1 MLKRFLIGLF
11 KNENPA
17 LIIFMG
23 VLLVL
28 RLWLA
33 RLIGCRFAPE
43 QYYDDT
49 ILVQYADLY
58 SHFIAQDL
66 PAKDLLVKDIG
77 FPLIL
82 SFVKASGLVYTD
94 LISLMYFAAALSAV
108 MLFRVL
114 SAKKNFLRDAA
125 IFAFV
130 LFMPIAFDFN
140 AGTPLYR
147 NAVLPPLYF
156 IVMTM
161 MTLIFARHF
170 IKPHAE
176 NVAFNII
183 FGVIFTLTYYIKEDG
198 LWLLICLAAVTAICF
213 VKLIAEK
220 FLSDSQ
226 RLRYIAILL
235 LPLFIFA
242 GGTVVYKGVN
252 KIFFGVYLINNRTE
266 GELGDFVKQVYK
278 IKANGRRASIWAPT
292 DAINQAFNASE
303 TLRGNSNLRG
313 KVFNNNWFGDIT
325 KTPIHGDFLGWVM
338 LSALYDSG
346 TCKTPIEQEEF
357 LSKVN
362 AELDAAFDA
371 GILQRDDRFQIVSSM
386 GGMTAREI
394 FSLTPLVLREY
405 FSHVTTYYYLP
416 GALPLDFAPYAEKF
430 DFPRRPE
437 DYGLKSLVMTQN
449 TEPAELIDK
458 AEAVTNMNFRAENPR
473 AAVANSLA
481 EKIFIVYSL
490 IQSLLFVAAV
500 IGVCG
505 SLREL
510 IRRTR
515 KFSLNEYLILAVA
528 CGEFMLS
535 IAYAFAI
542 AWFCYFLRENG
553 NDIWLLTLKYYSTA
567 LVPMLMTFEISGAYL
582 FCRLYKNFKKER
594 LKWQQ

>member
-11 KNENPA
+11 RNENPA

-23 VLLVL
+23 AVLAL
-28 RLWLA
+28 RLWFA
-33 RLIGCRFAPE
+33 RIIGCRFAPE
-43 QYYDDT
+43 QYYDDA
-49 ILVQYADLY
+49 ILVHYADLY

-66 PAKDLLVKDIG
+66 PAKDLLVKDMG

-82 SFVKASGLVYTD
+82 SFVEASGLVYTD
-94 LISLMYFAAALSAV
+94 VISLMYFAAALSAV

-130 LFMPIAFDFN
+130 FN

-156 IVMTM
+156 IVLTM
-161 MTLIFARHF
+161 LAIIFARHF

-183 FGVIFTLTYYIKEDG
+183 FGLIFTLTYYIKEDG

-226 RLRYIAILL
+226 RLRYIALLL

-266 GELGDFVKQVYK
+266 GELGDFVKQIYK
-278 IKANGRRASIWAPT
+278 IKADGRRASIWAPT
-292 DAINQAFNASE
+292 DAINQAFNVSE
-303 TLRGNSNLRG
+303 TLRGNQNLRG

-338 LSALYDSG
+338 LNALYDSG
-346 TCKTPIEQEEF
+346 TCKTFAEQEEF

-362 AELDAAFDA
+362 AELQAAFEA
-371 GILQRDDRFQIVSSM
+371 GALQRDERFQIVSSM
-386 GGMTAREI
+386 GGMTAGEI

-416 GALPLDFAPYAEKF
+416 GALPLDFAPYAEEF
-430 DFPRRPE
+430 DFPRRAE
-437 DYGLKSLVMTQN
+437 DYGLKSLIMTQS

-458 AEAVTNMNFRAENPR
+458 AEAVTNMNFRADNPR

-481 EKIFIVYSL
+481 EKIFSVYAV

-510 IRRTR
+510 IRRTG
-515 KFSLNEYLILAVA
+515 KFSLNEYLTLAVA

-567 LVPMLMTFEISGAYL
+567 LVPMLMTFEARTYFVACIKILKRSG
-582 FCRLYKNFKKER
+582 
-594 LKWQQ
+594 